1 MQEQEAV
8 KATQEIPEAYREMLS
23 RSVTKSYTE
32 SDRHRLG
39 MEPTPKVQVFRQGC
53 WTLYRCG
60 TEFASDYDPVLIIP
74 SLINRNY
81 ILDLLPGHSLIEQ
94 MKLAGLDVFL
104 IDWGDPDAGMGN
116 YGFDQYVS
124 KWVKRAVRQVKKIT
138 GKARVQ
144 LAGQC
149 IGGMMATMY
158 AAHPDLREDLSTL
171 FLLTAPLDLADSGLL
186 AQWTA
191 TEGFDVDKLTAAFQ
205 GLVPAHF
212 FHASFPLLDPKNQLA
227 KYRRLLENFEMPGF
241 KEIWEA
247 LDIWGSDNVDF
258 TKQAYTELISTLYQE
273 NAFYKGEYMVGGRKV
288 DFKDIDV
295 PILSLVAR
303 DDHVFTEKAAF
314 AIHECKA
321 AKKGRLDYHVI
332 PAGHVSLIAAHPV
345 RVHTYTLV
353 REFLTRPEQLRT
365 GAKKK

>member
-32 SDRHRLG
+32 SDGHRLG
-39 MEPTPKVQVFRQGC
+39 MEPRPKVWVFNQGC

-60 TEFASDYDPVLIIP
+60 TEFASDCDPVLIIP

-116 YGFDQYVS
+116 YGFDHYVS

-138 GKARVQ
+138 GKARIQ

-158 AAHPDLREDLSTL
+158 AAHPELREDLSTL

-186 AQWTA
+186 AQWTS

-258 TKQAYTELISTLYQE
+258 TKQTYTKLISTLYQE